1 MLDQGAEGH
10 ALPLAQERVGRR
22 SWTQARVRRLMDVE
36 AGHDPRTPAQDRDD
50 AEACSSEWYF
60 WATRSR
66 LEPIVRVAQAL
77 QSSRQDKASCDGL
90 RRHSPIASWR
100 ISQFP
105 LPLPIESICHSDKP
119 YQGCRTIPT
128 TALRSCLQKIGF
140 SARSAHHCSVVYR
153 QVLSED
159 L

>member
-22 SWTQARVRRLMDVE
+22 SWTQARARRLMDVE

-50 AEACSSEWYF
+50 AEACSSGWYF

-128 TALRSCLQKIGF
+128 TALPLMPTKDRLFCPQRASLL
-140 SARSAHHCSVVYR
+140 CSI
-153 QVLSED
+153 
-159 L
+159 